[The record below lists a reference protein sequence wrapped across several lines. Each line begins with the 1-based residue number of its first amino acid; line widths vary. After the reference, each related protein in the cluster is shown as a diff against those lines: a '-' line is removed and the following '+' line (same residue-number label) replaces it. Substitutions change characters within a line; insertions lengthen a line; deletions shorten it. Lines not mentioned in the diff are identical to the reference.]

1 MFRQVSCSVPIAK
14 TILLGNVPSA
24 IFQTDTPQRRTA
36 CATKDLP
43 AAAAHSVRH
52 KPTPRSGAQRAP
64 QTAMHT
70 GD

>member
-1 MFRQVSCSVPIAK
+1 MFRQVSCSVPIAQ
-14 TILLGNVPSA
+14 TILLGEVPGA
-24 IFQTDTPQRRTA
+24 FFQTATPQRRTA
-36 CATKDLP
+36 CATNRP